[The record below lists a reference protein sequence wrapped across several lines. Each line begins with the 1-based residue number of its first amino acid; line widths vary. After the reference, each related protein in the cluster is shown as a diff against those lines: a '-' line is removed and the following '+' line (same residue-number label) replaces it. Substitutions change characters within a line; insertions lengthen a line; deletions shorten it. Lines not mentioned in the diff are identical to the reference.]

1 MRLVVCAFAA
11 LWLAPAAIA
20 GGVSVEL
27 AAVGSTLW
35 SVSDAG
41 LVAVDT
47 RSGEVVA
54 RPLTPYAYPIRLSA
68 FGGTLWVASV
78 PNGFGS
84 GAVTRIGAGRRRRAT
99 PLRLRR
105 QGVFDV
111 CAGPGVAWSVVG
123 VRRRRV
129 ARIDLSG
136 RVRFVGLGSNPAWC
150 AADAAGGWFSTED
163 GRLVRVDA
171 QTSAVRTFARVRGLG
186 QVAAGYGFV
195 WAVAPGVVVRVKES
209 TGRATRIRFRG
220 AVFSVAVGRRGAWIL
235 AGGETST
242 RLVLLETR
250 TGRVRVARR
259 LPGQIDS
266 VLETPNALWAGGLD
280 RGHRDTVLLRLDPRS
295 LRVRRVVRLL

>member
-1 MRLVVCAFAA
+1 VRLVVCALAA

-20 GGVSVEL
+20 GGVPVEL
-27 AAVGSTLW
+27 AAVGPTLW
-35 SVSDAG
+35 SVSDVG

-54 RPLTPYAYPIRLSA
+54 RPLTPYAFPIRVSA
-68 FGGTLWVASV
+68 FGGALWVASV

-84 GAVTRIGAGRRRRAT
+84 GAVTRIGGGRRAT

-111 CAGPGVAWSVVG
+111 CAGRGVTWAVVG
-123 VRRRRV
+123 ARRRRV

-136 RVRFVGLGSNPAWC
+136 RVRFVGLGSNPASC
-150 AADAAGGWFSTED
+150 AADAAAAWFSTED

-171 QTSAVRTFARVRGLG
+171 RTSATRTFARVPGLG
-186 QVAAGYGFV
+186 QVAAGHGFV
-195 WAVAPGVVVRVKES
+195 WAVAPGVVVRVEES

-220 AVFSVAVGRRGAWIL
+220 AVFSVAAGRRGAWIL
-235 AGGETST
+235 AGSETST
-242 RLVLLETR
+242 RLVLLDAR

-259 LPGQIDS
+259 VRGQIDS
-266 VLETPNALWAGGLD
+266 VLETPTALWAGGLD
-280 RGHRDTVLLRLDPRS
+280 RRRRDTVLLRLDPRS
-295 LRVRRVVRLL
+295 LRVRQVVML